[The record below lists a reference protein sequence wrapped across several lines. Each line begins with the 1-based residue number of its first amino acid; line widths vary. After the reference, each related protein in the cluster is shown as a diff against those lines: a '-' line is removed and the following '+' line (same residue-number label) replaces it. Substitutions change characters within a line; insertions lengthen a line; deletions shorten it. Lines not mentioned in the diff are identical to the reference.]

1 MTGTLYCKKHR
12 PSDET
17 LNRGLDSSWSLKIPG
32 CPSKK
37 SRGVTPASWPN
48 LPIGLWPSWPPNNL
62 HIYWLHHFVSSPP
75 VSWSVV
81 GVLVHYGCRR
91 IIQVDAVH
99 WWWMRRYAPYY
110 VKRFECLENPYIT
123 VANYII
129 ELYRECKKKNFYSK
143 LWTLCHGFRVRGTQL
158 NTRVHLKT
166 SVSHEQKTR
175 DQYVF
180 FSSWNSTRDH
190 LKNSMLAFRM
200 LPRGQLNIS
209 FVLSC
214 QWAKSKGWERKT
226 EFFFSFF

>member
-17 LNRGLDSSWSLKIPG
+17 LNRGLDSSWSLKVPG

-48 LPIGLWPSWPPNNL
+48 LPSGLWPSWPPNNL

-99 WWWMRRYAPYY
+99 WWWMRRYPPYY
-110 VKRFECLENPYIT
+110 VKRFECLENRYIT

-129 ELYRECKKKNFYSK
+129 ELYRECKKNVLLKTLNTLSRVPSERHTAEHQSAFKNFCQSWAEDQRPIFF
-143 LWTLCHGFRVRGTQL
+143 LALEIAQETIWRTRCWHSGCCQEDSSIFRCAQL
-158 NTRVHLKT
+158 
-166 SVSHEQKTR
+166 SMGQK
-175 DQYVF
+175 
-180 FSSWNSTRDH
+180 
-190 LKNSMLAFRM
+190 
-200 LPRGQLNIS
+200 
-209 FVLSC
+209 
-214 QWAKSKGWERKT
+214 
-226 EFFFSFF
+226 